1 MFCALSGRFIPF
13 SSLRTYKSTASITMK
28 LNLVPQSFV
37 VELLQLTA
45 TGEAAECINTDVFSK
60 AVELMRTQVI
70 ETFEDITFFLK
81 DNECDA
87 SAVFDCFVTKETH
100 DAFAAYLCY
109 AI

>member
-1 MFCALSGRFIPF
+1 
-13 SSLRTYKSTASITMK
+13 MK

-45 TGEAAECINTDVFSK
+45 TGEAAECINRDVFAK
-60 AVELMRTQVI
+60 AVELMKSQVI
-70 ETFEDITFFLK
+70 ETFEDVTFFLK

-87 SAVFDCFVTKETH
+87 NAVFDCFVTQETH